1 MKDNAYKNIITNL
14 NARSPF
20 AEAFRTLR
28 TNINFSGLDNPLRA
42 ILITSAGP
50 NEGKT
55 TVTSNLGVVLAQSNK
70 KVLIIGCDLRRPT
83 LHKIFNINDYI
94 GVTNVLINDMDPSE
108 LAQET
113 EVPGLFILA
122 SGPIPPNPSEL
133 IGSQRMK
140 SLIARALEKFDYVL
154 LDSPPINIV
163 TDPIVL
169 SMLTDGVIM
178 VVKSGSTHYESA
190 REAQAK
196 LEKVGAKIIGV
207 VLNNISMSTGDYYYH
222 YYYTQESEG
231 GKSSKKIASF

>member
-1 MKDNAYKNIITNL
+1 MENNADKSIITNL

-42 ILITSAGP
+42 ILITSSGP

-55 TVTSNLGVVLAQSNK
+55 TVTCNLGVVLAQSNK
-70 KVLIIGCDLRRPT
+70 KVLIVGCDLRRPT
-83 LHKIFNINDYI
+83 LHKIFNVNDYV

-113 EVPGLFILA
+113 EVPGLSILT

-133 IGSQRMK
+133 VGSQRMK
-140 SLIARALEKFDYVL
+140 SLITRALEKFDYVL

-169 SMLTDGVIM
+169 SMLVDGVII
-178 VVKSGSTHYESA
+178 VVKSGSTHYEYA
-190 REAQAK
+190 REAQVK

-222 YYYTQESEG
+222 YYYTQENEG
-231 GKSSKKIASF
+231 VGTSKKIASF